1 MIIGLTALILYPAV
15 DGEIPAK
22 LQDGALIFQNLM
34 ADFSPVWLNVL
45 LGVGLIAAAMSTV
58 DTCGNVVALSLSYD
72 IVEPMLKNR
81 ITPKNKKQMASW
93 ISVFAI
99 FLAFIFALFTES
111 LWDIFYLSSAILT
124 TTIFI
129 PVISVFLP
137 NTKKREV
144 IFSVIFGFIGTL
156 IFYFLESR
164 GLLASIE
171 PEFIAS
177 TQLGYI
183 LYGFIMSVL
192 GFVIGKFI
200 R

>member
-1 MIIGLTALILYPAV
+1 
-15 DGEIPAK
+15 
-22 LQDGALIFQNLM
+22 
-34 ADFSPVWLNVL
+34 
-45 LGVGLIAAAMSTV
+45 
-58 DTCGNVVALSLSYD
+58 
-72 IVEPMLKNR
+72 
-81 ITPKNKKQMASW
+81 MASW
-93 ISVFAI
+93 ISGFAI
-99 FLAFIFALFTES
+99 FLPFIFALFAES
-111 LWDIFYLSSAILT
+111 ICDIFYLSSTILT

-129 PVISVFLP
+129 PVMSVFLP